1 MDSVGIGAAP
11 DADKFFN
18 HDVET
23 HEAINDVNSDTIGHI
38 SEIRGLDVPNLQK
51 LGWGNIPR
59 ESPLKTVPKADKPA
73 AYVTKLEEIS
83 KGKDTMTG
91 HWEIM
96 GLNIQTPFPTYP
108 EGYPEDLLEKLK
120 NFLAVKSF
128 VKQINLI
135 LEQQSLKILVLVNWK
150 LVS

>member
-1 MDSVGIGAAP
+1 M
-11 DADKFFN
+11 K
-18 HDVET
+18 
-23 HEAINDVNSDTIGHI
+23 SDTIGHI

-59 ESPLKTVPKADKPA
+59 ESPLKTIPAAQKPA

-108 EGYPEDLLEKLK
+108 EGYPEDLLEKLR
-120 NFLAVKSF
+120 NFLVVKSF
-128 VKQINLI
+128 VKRINLI
-135 LEQQSLKILVLVNWK
+135 LGQRSLKISALVNWK
-150 LVS
+150 LES